1 MDDRNRPLNF
11 RVRANN
17 LWNPRW
23 KKKQG
28 TQGDEYHL
36 LWQMRHSI
44 RSLFFGRRGWNRND
58 RCFFKRSLGSPVI
71 MGRVIGVGYCET
83 SAYRRRSLESAL
95 NNNRLEF
102 QAISCTLKDT
112 VLRLCSCSNFFLV
125 WNVTY
130 LRWKKV
136 RAFSASVEI

>member
-1 MDDRNRPLNF
+1 MKS
-11 RVRANN
+11 RV
-17 LWNPRW
+17 

-36 LWQMRHSI
+36 LWQMRRSI

-83 SAYRRRSLESAL
+83 SAYWRRAFESAL
-95 NNNRLEF
+95 NKNRLEF
-102 QAISCTLKDT
+102 QVIFCVLFLFQLFLCTKCYVSLMEEGTSFLCECRDLANISP
-112 VLRLCSCSNFFLV
+112 
-125 WNVTY
+125 
-130 LRWKKV
+130 
-136 RAFSASVEI
+136 